1 MVNHIVNL
9 LKLKNKKKIELLD
22 FVVVSIMLLV
32 NFICLF
38 PLLYV
43 VSVSI
48 TPITEV
54 IKHGFMVIPTK
65 ISFDAYVKIIE
76 DRLLPNAMGVTIF
89 ITVTGTALNLIL
101 SMLTAYPL
109 SRKNLPFR
117 RSLIQLVIFTM
128 LFTGGIIPTFLVV
141 KYVGLYDTIWA
152 LIIPSAMNTYN
163 VIVLKSFIERLP
175 NDIFES
181 AYIDGAK
188 EMRILMQFVVPLS
201 KPALMT
207 IGMFYALQHWNTYL
221 SGIMYISAE
230 RLYPLQIVLRRLLSV
245 QMDLSADITVS
256 MVTKRMA
263 SVVFATIPIVMV
275 YPFIQKYFT
284 KGMTLGAVK
293 G

>member
-1 MVNHIVNL
+1 MVNHPLNL
-9 LKLKNKKKIELLD
+9 LKSKNKKKIELID
-22 FVVVSIMLLV
+22 FAVVFIMLLV

-43 VSVSI
+43 VSVSL

-54 IKHGFMVIPTK
+54 IKHGFMVIPAK
-65 ISFDAYVKIIE
+65 ISFDAYAKIIE
-76 DRLLPNAMGVTIF
+76 DRLMTNAMGVTVF
-89 ITVTGTALNLIL
+89 ITVAGTALNIIL
-101 SMLTAYPL
+101 SVLTAYPL
-109 SRKNLPFR
+109 SNRNLPMR
-117 RSLIQLVIFTM
+117 RFFVLFVIFTM

-141 KYVGLYDTIWA
+141 KYIGLYDTIWA
-152 LIIPSAMNTYN
+152 LIIPSALNTYN

-181 AYIDGAK
+181 AYIDGAR
-188 EMRILMQFVVPLS
+188 EIRVLMQFIVPLS

-221 SGIMYISAE
+221 SGIMYISNE
-230 RLYPLQIVLRRLLSV
+230 KLYPLQVVLRRLLSV
-245 QMDLSADITVS
+245 QNDLSTDITVS

-263 SVVFATIPIVMV
+263 SVVFATVPIVV
-275 YPFIQKYFT
+275 LYPFIQKYFT